1 MEKLRYDFERDV
13 EDALRRVSTRDD
25 ALDRFEAAWHLAS
38 GRKPP
43 APLALLSFAGLPLL
57 VKTLTP
63 ARWDLLQRLAK
74 AGPVTVYAL
83 AKLLERDYKNVHTDV
98 SQLFLELDSWKKS
111 PDGRVSVTWQAVRAE
126 LKLIASGPCGSA
138 GTGRRR

>member
-1 MEKLRYDFERDV
+1 MPKKLYV
-13 EDALRRVSTRDD
+13 GVSAVPD

-43 APLALLSFAGLPLL
+43 APLALLSFADLPLL

-63 ARWDLLQRLAK
+63 ARWALLKQLK
-74 AGPVTVYAL
+74 SAGPQTIFAL

-98 SQLFLELDSWKKS
+98 SRLLDLNLVEKNQE
-111 PDGRVSVTWQAVRAE
+111 GQVSVSWQAVRAE
-126 LKLIASGPCGSA
+126 LRL
-138 GTGRRR
+138 